1 MAHLFADV
9 SAHGFGHL
17 AQAAPVLNRL
27 AELLPGLRLT
37 LRSGLPGEKLRQRI
51 RAPFD
56 HIAAAS
62 DFGYLMLDALRIDLA
77 ATAAAYR
84 SAHADYAARVAAEAA
99 LLRELRAD
107 AVFADVSYLPLAG
120 AALAGIPAAALC
132 SLNWA
137 DLFHHYFG
145 DETWA
150 APIHAEMLA
159 AYRGA
164 IFMRATPGMPMPS
177 LERQFVVGPIASR
190 GNERRAELLAKL
202 GAGEAAPR
210 SSIVLVALGGIPTR
224 LPVEGWPVRPD
235 TRWLVPAAWNVQ
247 RADMHAFEPLG
258 WEFADLLRSVDAV
271 VTKPGYG
278 TFAEAVR
285 NGAAVIYQ
293 RRDDWP
299 EQQYLIDWLR
309 TNARCAE
316 ISAANLAAGNLGA
329 ALEICLSAAAPTYAA
344 DAAHAAPPAP
354 SFDGAETAARHL
366 AVLLR

>member
-27 AELLPGLRLT
+27 AEVLPGLRLT

-51 RAPFD
+51 RAPFV

-62 DFGYLMLDALRIDLA
+62 DFGYLMIDALRIDLA

-84 SAHADYAARVAAEAA
+84 TAHADFAARVAAEAA

-137 DLFHHYFG
+137 DLFLHYFG
-145 DETWA
+145 DAAWA

-159 AYRGA
+159 AYRSA
-164 IFMRATPGMPMPS
+164 TFLRTTPGMPMPS
-177 LERQFVVGPIASR
+177 LDRQLVIGPIASH
-190 GNERRAELLAKL
+190 GKERRAELLGKL
-202 GAGEAAPR
+202 GAGEAAPGSR
-210 SSIVLVALGGIPTR
+210 IVLLALGGIPTR
-224 LPVEGWPVRPD
+224 LPVEDWPVLPD
-235 TRWLVPAAWNVQ
+235 TRWLVPAAWNIQ
-247 RADMHAFEPLG
+247 RDDMHAFEPLG

-278 TFAEAVR
+278 TFAEAVC
-285 NGAAVIYQ
+285 NGTAVIYQ

-299 EQQYLIDWLR
+299 EQEYLIDWLQA
-309 TNARCAE
+309 NGRCAA
-316 ISAANLAAGNLGA
+316 IAAADLAAGNLGA
-329 ALEICLSAAAPTYAA
+329 ALEACLSAPAPGYAA

-354 SFDGAETAARHL
+354 SFDGAEMAARHL
-366 AVLLR
+366 AALLR

>member
-51 RAPFD
+51 RAPFA

-84 SAHADYAARVAAEAA
+84 AAHADFAARVATDAA
-99 LLRELRAD
+99 LLSELRAD
-107 AVFADVSYLPLAG
+107 AVFSDVSYLPLAG
-120 AALAGIPAAALC
+120 AARAGIPAAALC

-137 DLFHHYFG
+137 DLFAHYFG
-145 DETWA
+145 DEAWA
-150 APIHAEMLA
+150 TPIHAEMLA
-159 AYRGA
+159 AYRSA
-164 IFMRATPGMPMPS
+164 IFLRTTPGMPMP
-177 LERQFVVGPIASR
+177 LLDRQIVIGPIASR
-190 GNERRAELLAKL
+190 GQERRAELRAKL
-202 GAGEAAPR
+202 GAGEAAPNSR
-210 SSIVLVALGGIPTR
+210 IVLVALGGIPTR
-224 LPVEGWPVRPD
+224 LPVEDWPVLPGI
-235 TRWLVPAAWNVQ
+235 RWLVPAAWGI
-247 RADMHAFEPLG
+247 RRDDMHAFEPLG

-278 TFAEAVR
+278 TFAEAVC

-299 EQQYLIDWLR
+299 EQDCLIDWLR
-309 TNARCAE
+309 SHGRCAE
-316 ISAANLAAGNLGA
+316 ISAADLAAGNFGA
-329 ALEICLSAAAPTYAA
+329 TLESCLSAAAS
-344 DAAHAAPPAP
+344 PAP
-354 SFDGAETAARHL
+354 SFDGAETAARRV
-366 AVLLR
+366 AALLR